1 VSLVDLDLGN
11 TIPSEMKEDYSIN
24 RKLAKAANLP
34 LDGVGIGIVSPGKLM
49 RNAKENFAAI
59 ECIAIDEND

>member
-11 TIPSEMKEDYSIN
+11 TIPSEMKEDHSIN

-34 LDGVGIGIVSPGKLM
+34 TDMNG
-49 RNAKENFAAI
+49 
-59 ECIAIDEND
+59 